1 MGYLNLLIPK
11 EKIVGIEISS
21 QKLRMLY
28 LELNSKN
35 EAVVK
40 GKSETELED
49 NIIAHGMVKD
59 KNGLSAAIAKLKE
72 NFEPKKLLSPFV
84 VVTIPQSNVYSE
96 IFEFPKSL
104 SDEQLIESI
113 NINAAEN
120 LPLPLSECYMDWQ
133 IIKKDETKNKK
144 RVLVSLIPK
153 AIADDYTYAL
163 KESGFQI
170 IALET
175 TSLSIER
182 AIDISEDPTALL
194 YIADEGLTC
203 IVYYKRFPYL
213 TRTELWKEAT
223 GGKAIKNTNDLNK
236 VIKNKIKMLTTYFE
250 SKYSPLKI
258 KKVLLT
264 SYGCDTNII
273 MQKIGDAG
281 LSIEKAQTKIGAIED
296 TDLVPVAGAAA
307 RAFIPRSDDT
317 IISLLPIGTES
328 LYEKQKAV
336 SFAGSI
342 VALFFA
348 VSLLYAA
355 IFTIAYFLAS
365 SMAGDVDKQ
374 LSARNNTSVSLE
386 NTKIESET
394 KEFNSYAKDIENIFQ
409 KTDIDYGFILKDIV
423 SMNTPGIAIT
433 NISLNG
439 SLKSISVSGVASARE
454 NLNVFRSKMENST
467 DFKNVNFSIPNIAQ
481 KNNISFTATLF
492 HI

>member
-28 LELNSKN
+28 LQLNGKN
-35 EAVVK
+35 EAVAK
-40 GKSETELED
+40 GKSEVELED
-49 NIIAHGMVKD
+49 NIIARGTVKD
-59 KNGLSAAIAKLKE
+59 EKGLSAAITKLKE
-72 NFEPKKLLSPFV
+72 NFEPKKLLSPFA

-96 IFEFPKSL
+96 IFEFPRSL

-133 IIKKDETKNKK
+133 IIKKDEIKNKK

-163 KESGFQI
+163 KENGFQI

-182 AIDISEDPTALL
+182 ATDISENPTALL
-194 YIADEGLTC
+194 YITSEELIS
-203 IVYYKRFPYL
+203 IVYYKRFPYF

-223 GGKAIKNTNDLNK
+223 NGKAIKNINDLNK
-236 VIKNKIKMLTTYFE
+236 VIKNKIKILTAYFE

-258 KKVLLT
+258 KKALLM
-264 SYGCDTNII
+264 SYGYDTNII
-273 MQKIGDAG
+273 MQKIGDVG
-281 LSIEKAQTKIGAIED
+281 LPVEKAQIKIGAIED
-296 TDLVPVAGAAA
+296 MDLVPVAGAAA
-307 RAFIPRSDDT
+307 RAFVPRSDDT
-317 IISLLPIGTES
+317 IISLLPVGTES

-342 VALFFA
+342 MALCFA
-348 VSLLYAA
+348 VSMLYVA
-355 IFTIAYFLAS
+355 IFTITYFLVS
-365 SMAGDVDKQ
+365 STANDVDKQ
-374 LSARNNTSVSLE
+374 LSARNNTSMSAE

-394 KEFNSYAKDIENIFQ
+394 KEFNSYVKDMGDIFQ
-409 KTDIDYGFILKDIV
+409 KTDVNYGFILKDVV
-423 SMNTPGIAIT
+423 SINTPGITIT

-439 SLKSISVSGVASARE
+439 FLKSISISGVASARE
-454 NLNVFRSKMENST
+454 NLNVFRSKMESSA
-467 DFKNVNFSIPNIAQ
+467 DFKNIKFSIPNIAQ

>member
-1 MGYLNLLIPK
+1 MRYLNLLIPK
-11 EKIVGIEISS
+11 EKIIGIEIGS

-28 LELNSKN
+28 LELNGKN
-35 EAVVK
+35 EAIVK

-49 NIIAHGMVKD
+49 NIIAHGIVKN
-59 KNGLSAAIAKLKE
+59 KKKLSEAIAKLKE
-72 NFEPKKLLSPFV
+72 NFEPKKLLSPFA

-113 NINAAEN
+113 NINATEN

-133 IIKKDETKNKK
+133 IIKNDETKNKK

-153 AIADDYTYAL
+153 VIANDYTYAL
-163 KESGFQI
+163 KENGFQI

-182 AIDISEDPTALL
+182 ATDISEDPTVFL
-194 YIADEGLTC
+194 YIADEGLTS

-223 GGKAIKNTNDLNK
+223 NGKEIRNTNDLNM
-236 VIKNKIKMLTTYFE
+236 VIKNKIKILATYFE

-258 KKVLLT
+258 KRALLM
-264 SYGCDTNII
+264 SYGYDTNII
-273 MQKIGDAG
+273 MQKIGAVG
-281 LSIEKAQTKIGAIED
+281 LSVEKAQTKIGAIEN

-317 IISLLPIGTES
+317 IISLLPVGTES

-336 SFAGSI
+336 SFASSI

-348 VSLLYAA
+348 VSMLYIA
-355 IFTIAYFLAS
+355 IFAITYFLVSSIAS
-365 SMAGDVDKQ
+365 NVDKQ
-374 LSARNNTSVSLE
+374 LNTRNNTFVSEE
-386 NTKIESET
+386 NTKIELET
-394 KEFNSYAKDIENIFQ
+394 KEFNSYVKDIENIFQ
-409 KTDIDYGFILKDIV
+409 KTDIGYELILKDIV
-423 SMNTPGIAIT
+423 DMNTPGITIT

-439 SLKSISVSGVASARE
+439 SLKSISISGVASARE
-454 NLNVFRSKMENST
+454 NLNVFRSKMESST
-467 DFKNVNFSIPNIAQ
+467 DFKDIKFSIPNIAQ
-481 KNNISFTATLF
+481 KNNISFTVTLF
-492 HI
+492 HT

>member
-1 MGYLNLLIPK
+1 MRYLNLLIPK

-28 LELNSKN
+28 LELNGRN
-35 EAVVK
+35 EAVVR

-49 NIIAHGMVKD
+49 NIIARGTVKD
-59 KNGLSAAIAKLKE
+59 KKRLSEAIAKLKE

-84 VVTIPQSNVYSE
+84 AVTIPQSNVYSE

-133 IIKKDETKNKK
+133 IIKKDENKNKK
-144 RVLVSLIPK
+144 RALVSLIPK
-153 AIADDYTYAL
+153 MIANDYTYAL
-163 KESGFQI
+163 KENGFQI

-182 AIDISEDPTALL
+182 AIDIPEDPIALL
-194 YIADEGLTC
+194 YIADEGLTS

-223 GGKAIKNTNDLNK
+223 NGKAIKNINDLNK
-236 VIKNKIKMLTTYFE
+236 VIKNKIKILTAYFE
-250 SKYSPLKI
+250 SKYGPLKI
-258 KKVLLT
+258 KKALLM
-264 SYGCDTNII
+264 SYGYDANII
-273 MQKIGDAG
+273 MQKIGDVG
-281 LSIEKAQTKIGAIED
+281 LPVEKARTKIGAIEN
-296 TDLVPVAGAAA
+296 TDLVPVAGVAA

-317 IISLLPIGTES
+317 IISLLPVGTES

-336 SFAGSI
+336 SFASSI
-342 VALFFA
+342 MALCFA
-348 VSLLYAA
+348 VSMLYVS
-355 IFTIAYFLAS
+355 IFTIAYFLVS
-365 SMAGDVDKQ
+365 SIAGDVDKQ
-374 LSARNNTSVSLE
+374 LNTRNNTSLSAE
-386 NTKIESET
+386 NIKIELET
-394 KEFNSYAKDIENIFQ
+394 KEFNGYVKDIENIFQ
-409 KTDIDYGFILKDIV
+409 KTDVGYGLILKDV
-423 SMNTPGIAIT
+423 VNMNTPGITIT

-439 SLKSISVSGVASARE
+439 SLGPISVSGVASARE
-454 NLNVFRSKMENST
+454 NLNVFRSKIESST
-467 DFKNVNFSIPNIAQ
+467 DFKNVKFSIPNIAQ